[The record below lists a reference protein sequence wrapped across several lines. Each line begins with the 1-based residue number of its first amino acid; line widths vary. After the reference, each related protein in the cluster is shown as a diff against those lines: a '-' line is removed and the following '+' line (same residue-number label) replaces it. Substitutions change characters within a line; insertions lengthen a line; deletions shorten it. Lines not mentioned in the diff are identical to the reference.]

1 MNYSSLLKELLSFQ
15 RYENNEI
22 VGIRNSLDIFIRD
35 KMSYGEWVN
44 SYKSFPTV
52 KVEGIES
59 INSVTRKFK
68 KLHPKN
74 IHLFVTQETGVSFKW
89 HRDTVNVYLYVLKGS
104 KIVHLRNRTVTL
116 KTKQGIVIP
125 RKHIH
130 RVFSKA
136 GTVALSVGY

>member
-1 MNYSSLLKELLSFQ
+1 
-15 RYENNEI
+15 
-22 VGIRNSLDIFIRD
+22 
-35 KMSYGEWVN
+35 
-44 SYKSFPTV
+44 
-52 KVEGIES
+52 
-59 INSVTRKFK
+59 
-68 KLHPKN
+68 LHPKN

-89 HRDTVNVYLYVLKGS
+89 HRDDVNVYLYVLKGT
-104 KIVHLRNRTVTL
+104 KIVQLRNKTVTL